1 MVYCLLIHYHWLVS
15 SNLSNTQAYASQP
28 TAAKLKNPPTI
39 ISAISLFHWDNRY
52 MQPAKSGGANPRCQV
67 VMTTA
72 PPPRGASPPPPA
84 LYRSRRLPPPHTPNQ
99 ITGARVPTSVR
110 PTLATLT
117 QSTLYWRNS
126 ILILFTRFW
135 LRLVCEV
142 RDADGRWFVGC
153 RPFASR
159 CYDCMHPLCSLQAAI
174 LVVLSFA
181 YFLLTFQPARF
192 GFRSFLSQVQ

>member
-1 MVYCLLIHYHWLVS
+1 MQVNQPRLNWKTHLRLSRRSLCFTGTTDTCNRR
-15 SNLSNTQAYASQP
+15 NLEARTLAARLSWQP
-28 TAAKLKNPPTI
+28 RLP
-39 ISAISLFHWDNRY
+39 R
-52 MQPAKSGGANPRCQV
+52 GGPVPR
-67 VMTTA
+67 
-72 PPPRGASPPPPA
+72 PPRYIDRGG
-84 LYRSRRLPPPHTPNQ
+84 YRPPPHTPNQ
-99 ITGARVPTSVR
+99 ITGARVPTSPVR